1 VPEKTKSPKEVIRG
15 MSVRSLSTD
24 FDPAFLASKGH
35 LAERWKRL
43 DRTMRRFG
51 ELTPVSLYR
60 IGEDYFAVDGNHR
73 VSVETLHQRSRR
85 KT

>member
-1 VPEKTKSPKEVIRG
+1 

-35 LAERWKRL
+35 LAERWNRI
-43 DRTMRRFG
+43 DRMMRRFG
-51 ELTPVSLYR
+51 ELPPMSLYKF
-60 IGEDYFAVDGNHR
+60 GEDYFALDGNPR

>member
-1 VPEKTKSPKEVIRG
+1 
-15 MSVRSLSTD
+15 MSARSLSTD

-35 LAERWKRL
+35 LAERWKRS
-43 DRTMRRFG
+43 DRMMRGFG
-51 ELTPVSLYR
+51 ELPPVRPYK
-60 IGEDYFAVDGNHR
+60 IGEDYFALDGNHR